1 MNAAAARVART
12 YWPAEI
18 PDTIT
23 LTSVRKRD
31 GHPDYMAAKTGD
43 REAASRLVTYI
54 ISETAVDRLRRIL
67 GDRKPILLPVYA
79 IGAHGRNI
87 IPDIFAHGLAGHTR
101 ATGLSV

>member
-1 MNAAAARVART
+1 M
-12 YWPAEI
+12 PA
-18 PDTIT
+18 TIT
-23 LTSVRKRD
+23 LSSVCKRD

-54 ISETAVDRLRRIL
+54 VNEAAVDRLRRIL

-79 IGAHGRNI
+79 IGARGRNI
-87 IPDIFAHGLAGHTR
+87 IPDIFAHGLAGHAR